1 MSRIT
6 RGCCLFVALIVML
19 AAGLFGVVGLVAAFD
34 DEASPYVF
42 QQMSAFLFSAIAFG
56 VAGIAVLAILLLW
69 LLPSRRAEPP
79 RAQDQV
85 PIQTSA
91 HQ

>member
-1 MSRIT
+1 MSRIA

-19 AAGLFGVVGLVAAFD
+19 AAGLFGVIGLAAAFD

-56 VAGIAVLAILLLW
+56 IAGISVLAVLLLW
-69 LLPSRRAEPP
+69 LLPGRRAEPS
-79 RAQDQV
+79 RSQAQ
-85 PIQTSA
+85 PPS
-91 HQ
+91 